1 MEISPKVRIKKLF
14 ISKTQKY
21 NYQHF
26 FSAPK
31 LFIALFLSLL
41 LQNFSFAKDLRPRSF
56 EDLKPINQ
64 FIKMMVQKHGFK
76 QTYLEELFQQVKLH
90 PSILEAISRPAE
102 GKAWYD
108 YRPIFVTK
116 SRIKGGVEF
125 WKKYDT
131 ALEQANNVYGVP
143 KEIITSII
151 GVETRYG
158 KHTGRYPIIDSLST
172 LAFAYPPRSKF
183 FKSELE
189 QYLLMTREER
199 LDALALKGS
208 YAGAMGMPQF
218 ISSSFRR
225 YAVDFDKSG
234 QRNLWESP
242 TDAIGSVANYFKKH
256 HWKTGEPIASKVK
269 VHGERYRLLLSKG
282 IKPNKT
288 QQELLDNGV
297 VLPNG
302 LQSHLKGRLVA
313 FETKAGP
320 EYWVVWRNFYVISR
334 YNHSALYSMAVFQL
348 SEKIHSQYNAK

>member
-1 MEISPKVRIKKLF
+1 MKDYHLF
-14 ISKTQKY
+14 IRSLY
-21 NYQHF
+21 F
-26 FSAPK
+26 
-31 LFIALFLSLL
+31 LIFIL
-41 LQNFSFAKDLRPRSF
+41 LQNISYAKDLTPRPF
-56 EDLKPINQ
+56 EDVKPINQ
-64 FIKMMVQKHGFK
+64 FIRMMVQKHMFK
-76 QTYLEELFQQVKLH
+76 QIELEEIFQQVKLH

-102 GKAWYD
+102 GKAWFD
-108 YRPIFVTK
+108 YRPIFVTN
-116 SRIKGGVEF
+116 SRIKGGLKF
-125 WKKYDT
+125 WQQHSA
-131 ALEQANNVYGVP
+131 ALEQAHSVYGVP

-158 KHTGRYPIIDSLST
+158 RHTGRYPIIDSLST

-199 LDALALKGS
+199 LDPLVLKGS

-256 HWKTGEPIASKVK
+256 HWRSGEPIASKVK

-297 VLPNG
+297 VLPNN
-302 LQSHLKGRLVA
+302 LPNKLKGRLIA
-313 FETKAGP
+313 FETKSGP
-320 EYWVVWRNFYVISR
+320 EYWVIWHNFYVISR

-348 SEKIHSQYNAK
+348 SEQVHARYNEDE